1 MSHTGKGCFEFCGY
15 TLDLGTRTLSNG
27 EHDISLRPKSFDVLA
42 HLVGN
47 AGALVARDELI
58 AAVWP
63 GVIASDESLSRCI
76 SDVRAALGD
85 SSRQLVRTVPG
96 RGYQFAAEVTRAPAS
111 VESEPSQ
118 AVTDRHLFSN
128 WRTVAVSLFLII
140 LLAAAAWIVFAP
152 DEASAPT
159 DRPSIA
165 VLPFRNISGAENLEP
180 FATGL
185 TSDLITSLARVPEML
200 VISENST
207 RQYKDKVVDVS
218 AVGNEMNV
226 AHVLSGTIQGSRERV
241 RIGVQLSETESG
253 SAIWSQRYDRDID
266 DFLELQDD
274 IVRRVLIGLQ
284 IELTHG
290 ETVRVLSR
298 GTENLEAWLLNLEG
312 IAEGFQ
318 FKLENNLK
326 ARELFSAAA
335 KIDPDWAAP
344 VSGIAWTYRE
354 AIRRGW
360 TSNVEADR
368 KQWLEL
374 ARRCE
379 EIDSQ
384 FYGCFIQLGNYH
396 IENGRVEEGIALREK
411 ALALAPNDLSALSGL
426 AWQLVLVGQ
435 VDRGL
440 ELLDRAK
447 LVSPLHP
454 GWLIATEAYAFQMNG
469 QHDKAIEGFRYAL
482 AHGNFPDWHARLAA
496 AYADAGDMENAKKEA
511 QVFREKRP
519 NRTVAD
525 LTRILRIQDP
535 ERTKRYADLLR
546 KLGIPD

>member
-207 RQYKDKVVDVS
+207 RQYKDKVVDVR

-226 AHVLSGTIQGSRERV
+226 AHVLSGTIQGSHERV